1 MCRKP
6 FTSSWSD
13 CAARVR
19 DRLRQRRLHGRPV
32 AAPQSR
38 RNRLRGDA
46 PREPGGQGREPGGGG
61 PAPGRRGEDDRLY
74 RRRSRWSSH
83 CREPGD
89 GGDRCERAH
98 HGTGCR
104 HGHRAH
110 HGRRAGAKPD
120 RRGARGQS
128 PAHRRDGRAVRP
140 QHRLGRRGRLPARD
154 AAARGA
160 VGARRGAA
168 PGRDHGPESRAGA
181 AARPGAPHA
190 RGLPVA
196 EPARGGTADRARRRY
211 ARGCGHGRHAPTRL
225 GRLARAGD
233 PPRQRRGGA
242 RLHEA
247 WSAGLAAPARGGGGL
262 PALARRPLPVTPER
276 RSFFVRA
283 APPLLVGGL
292 IVLLPV
298 PEGLKPQAWY
308 YFALFAAVI
317 VGVATEPIPPGA
329 VGLAGVV
336 IAAMSGLVFKNPTQA
351 VNWALSGFGQPTVW
365 LIFGAYVLSVGYEK
379 TGLGKRIALRLI
391 RRFGSSSLG
400 LGYAITLADLA
411 IAPFTPSNTARSA
424 GTIYPVIRNIPS
436 LYGSEPGPTAR
447 KIGGYLMYSALGA
460 TCVTSSMF
468 PTALAPNILAVLLIA
483 ETVGVTIPWID
494 WVTGYLPVGVLLLL
508 GLPPFLHRIYPPEI
522 TRVPSAPKWAAEE
535 LGRLGPMRRMEW
547 LMLAG
552 TLLVISLW
560 IAGNRYTDATT
571 AALLGVVLLVVRGVV
586 SWDDILGNRRA
597 WDTVMWI

>member
-1 MCRKP
+1 M
-6 FTSSWSD
+6 
-13 CAARVR
+13 
-19 DRLRQRRLHGRPV
+19 
-32 AAPQSR
+32 
-38 RNRLRGDA
+38 
-46 PREPGGQGREPGGGG
+46 
-61 PAPGRRGEDDRLY
+61 
-74 RRRSRWSSH
+74 
-83 CREPGD
+83 
-89 GGDRCERAH
+89 
-98 HGTGCR
+98 
-104 HGHRAH
+104 
-110 HGRRAGAKPD
+110 
-120 RRGARGQS
+120 
-128 PAHRRDGRAVRP
+128 
-140 QHRLGRRGRLPARD
+140 
-154 AAARGA
+154 
-160 VGARRGAA
+160 
-168 PGRDHGPESRAGA
+168 
-181 AARPGAPHA
+181 
-190 RGLPVA
+190 
-196 EPARGGTADRARRRY
+196 
-211 ARGCGHGRHAPTRL
+211 
-225 GRLARAGD
+225 
-233 PPRQRRGGA
+233 
-242 RLHEA
+242 
-247 WSAGLAAPARGGGGL
+247 
-262 PALARRPLPVTPER
+262 TPER

-400 LGYAITLADLA
+400 LGYAITLTDLA

-483 ETVGVTIPWID
+483 DTLGVTIPWID
-494 WVTGYLPVGVLLLL
+494 WVTGFLPVGVLLLV

-522 TRVPSAPKWAAEE
+522 TWVPSAPKWAAEE
-535 LGRLGPMRRMEW
+535 LKRLGPMRRMEW
-547 LMLAG
+547 LMLSG
-552 TLLVISLW
+552 TLLVIALW
-560 IAGNRYTDATT
+560 IGGSRYTDATT

-597 WDTVMWI
+597 WDTVMWIATLVTMASGLVQVEFVPWVAATIKPVMSSLTLPVAVVFLITVFFFVHYLFATISGHATALLPLFLILAVTVPGLSPKGWALALGYTFGMMGILTPYATGPSPVYYRCGYISRTEFWTLGLILGVVFLGLYLAIGVPWILWRSF